1 MAQRKTKGS
10 IYQLHIALNGIRPP
24 IWRRILV
31 PGNMKLSTLSEILL
45 DTMGWV
51 GYHLHQYIV
60 NGVYY
65 GEPSDDDFFD
75 VEDESKVTLQ
85 QIAPREGSKFKYEYD
100 FGDSW
105 MHTVK
110 VEAIVEPEEGTTY
123 PVCIK
128 GKRACPPEDVGG
140 VWGYAEFLEALADP
154 DNPEAEEM
162 LEWVGDDFDPEEFS
176 LEDVNLRI
184 Q

>member
-1 MAQRKTKGS
+1 MAQGKKKGS

-31 PGNMKLSTLSEILL
+31 PGNTKLSSLSEILL

-65 GEPSDDDFFD
+65 GEPSPDDFFD

-85 QIAPREGSKFKYEYD
+85 QIAPRVGSKFK
-100 FGDSW
+100 
-105 MHTVK
+105 
-110 VEAIVEPEEGTTY
+110 
-123 PVCIK
+123 
-128 GKRACPPEDVGG
+128 
-140 VWGYAEFLEALADP
+140 
-154 DNPEAEEM
+154 
-162 LEWVGDDFDPEEFS
+162 
-176 LEDVNLRI
+176 
-184 Q
+184 